1 MSKIKTFAFDRT
13 KLDSI
18 KKYEYGLNW
27 PVVYIIENGKDAYI
41 GESTSVSSRTKQHF
55 DNAERLKLKD
65 IHIITDSEYHV
76 SATLDIESQLIQH
89 MAAEGTFS
97 LQNGNEGLKDH
108 NYYEKEKYRAKF
120 EIIWEELKKLDLV
133 KKDLIQIRNTD
144 LFKYSPYKALTE
156 DQLIVADNIFEEIK
170 TGLPKTFVING
181 KPGTGKTILAVYL
194 IKFLKSKE
202 ETKHLNIGLV
212 IPMTSLRKTLRK
224 VFSKVNGLKSSMV
237 IGPNEVVDQ
246 KYDLLVVDESH
257 RLRQRKNITNYQSF
271 DTTNKKL
278 GHDNAGTELDWIL
291 QSSKQQIFFYDE
303 NQSIRPSDVRPAKF
317 KELGAIRYDLVSQ
330 QRVDAGEEYINF
342 IDDLFDLKSL
352 DKYEF
357 SNYDLKIYDDI
368 NKMVGDIKT
377 KNTKHDLC
385 RVVAGYAWPW
395 NSKKDKNN
403 HDIEIDG
410 LKLFWN
416 STNEDWVN
424 SKNAINEVGCIHTI
438 QGYDL
443 NYVGVIIGPELSYD
457 DVAKKLVVNKESYM
471 DVNGWK
477 GVDDPEEL
485 YRYIINIYK
494 TLLTRGI
501 KGTYIYVVD
510 EKLAK
515 YFKENIKVNKYDF
528 F

>member
-1 MSKIKTFAFDRT
+1 
-13 KLDSI
+13 
-18 KKYEYGLNW
+18 
-27 PVVYIIENGKDAYI
+27 
-41 GESTSVSSRTKQHF
+41 
-55 DNAERLKLKD
+55 
-65 IHIITDSEYHV
+65 
-76 SATLDIESQLIQH
+76 
-89 MAAEGTFS
+89 
-97 LQNGNEGLKDH
+97 
-108 NYYEKEKYRAKF
+108 
-120 EIIWEELKKLDLV
+120 
-133 KKDLIQIRNTD
+133 
-144 LFKYSPYKALTE
+144 
-156 DQLIVADNIFEEIK
+156 
-170 TGLPKTFVING
+170 
-181 KPGTGKTILAVYL
+181 L

-202 ETKHLNIGLV
+202 ETKNLNIGLV

-257 RLRQRKNITNYQSF
+257 RLRQRKNITNYRSF

-303 NQSIRPSDVRPAKF
+303 NQSIRPSDVRPSKF

-342 IDDLFDLKSL
+342 IEDLFDLKSL

-368 NKMVGDIKT
+368 HKMVGDIKT
-377 KNTKHDLC
+377 KNAKHDLC
-385 RVVAGYAWPW
+385 RVVAGYAWTW

-410 LKLFWN
+410 MKLFWN

-457 DVAKKLVVNKESYM
+457 DVAKKLIVNKESYM

-477 GVDDPEEL
+477 GVNDPEEL

-510 EKLAK
+510 KKLAK
-515 YFKENIKVNKYDF
+515 YFKENIKVNDYDF
-528 F
+528 M